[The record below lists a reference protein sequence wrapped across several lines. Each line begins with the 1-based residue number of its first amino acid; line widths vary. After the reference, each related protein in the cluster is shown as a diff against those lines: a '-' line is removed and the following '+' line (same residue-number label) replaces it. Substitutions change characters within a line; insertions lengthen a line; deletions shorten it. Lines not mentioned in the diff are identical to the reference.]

1 MSIDQLCPFCN
12 RPVIT
17 RAEGNGVKV
26 RTDHGNWHVCVE
38 HENGRIT
45 GISVSAQKS
54 THNSEVDRLVQ
65 KLFEAATHEIT
76 EIREKWGT

>member
-26 RTDHGNWHVCVE
+26 RTDHGNWHVHVE
-38 HENGRIT
+38 HKGRDII
-45 GISVSAQKS
+45 GLSASSQKN
-54 THNSEVDRLVQ
+54 TQNTEVDRLVQ
-65 KLFEAATHEIT
+65 KLFEAATHEISD
-76 EIREKWGT
+76 IRERWDE